1 MKQILSN
8 ITVFLLTFFVVFLS
22 VGVSISKMQC
32 SKDGKIFLGTQVP
45 NCMQIEE
52 IVCSDDLKEFS
63 CCTKEDNLQ
72 SCCPQTEDDSCASE
86 TANIQFDF
94 ETLVSSFIL
103 DFKETIALV
112 YTCLPNERS
121 YIFTNQFVC
130 LRDGPLP
137 PHLLKPKLAE
147 IQSFLL

>member
-8 ITVFLLTFFVVFLS
+8 ITVFLLTILVVSLS

-45 NCMQIEE
+45 NCMQIEA
-52 IVCSDDLKEFS
+52 IVCSDDLKAFS
-63 CCTKEDNLQ
+63 CCTKKDNLQ
-72 SCCPQTEDDSCASE
+72 SCCPQTEDDSCAGE

-94 ETLVSSFIL
+94 ETVESSFIL
-103 DFKETIALV
+103 DFKQTITLV
-112 YTCLPNERS
+112 NTCLLNKKS
-121 YIFTNQFVC
+121 YILKNQFVC
-130 LRDGPLP
+130 LRCGPLP
-137 PHLLKPKLAE
+137 PNLLKPKLAE

>member
-1 MKQILSN
+1 MKQLLSN
-8 ITVFLLTFFVVFLS
+8 ITVFLLTFLVVFLS

-52 IVCSDDLKEFS
+52 MVCSDDLKEFS
-63 CCTKEDNLQ
+63 CCTKEDDLQ

-86 TANIQFDF
+86 TVNIQFDF
-94 ETLVSSFIL
+94 ETVVSTFVL
-103 DFKETIALV
+103 DFKETMALAFI
-112 YTCLPNERS
+112 CLLNEKS
-121 YIFTNQFVC
+121 YILKNQFVC

>member
-1 MKQILSN
+1 MKQLLSN
-8 ITVFLLTFFVVFLS
+8 ITVFLLTFLVVFLS

-32 SKDGKIFLGTQVP
+32 SKDGKIFLGTKVP

-52 IVCSDDLKEFS
+52 MVCSDALKEFS
-63 CCTKEDNLQ
+63 CCAKEDDLQ
-72 SCCPQTEDDSCASE
+72 TCCPQTEDDSCASE

-112 YTCLPNERS
+112 YTCFSNEKS
-121 YIFTNQFVC
+121 YILKNQFVC

>member
-1 MKQILSN
+1 MKQILLN
-8 ITVFLLTFFVVFLS
+8 ITVFLLTFLVVFLS

-72 SCCPQTEDDSCASE
+72 SCCPQTEDGSCASE

-94 ETLVSSFIL
+94 ETVVSTFVL
-103 DFKETIALV
+103 DFKETMALV
-112 YTCLPNERS
+112 FICLLNEKS
-121 YIFTNQFVC
+121 YILKNQFVC